1 MLWQGQKIDCKDFEN
16 GIPREKDMELG
27 GKVFKDFGG
36 LSVCVCGGE
45 ATALGVLSR
54 RLGMLVNSSFRYLPS
69 EL

>member
-1 MLWQGQKIDCKDFEN
+1 
-16 GIPREKDMELG
+16 MELG

-36 LSVCVCGGE
+36 LNVCVCVGGGE